1 VSRLI
6 IRSKKDLSG
15 IIEDIVSEYVEW
27 LLQEVQGRW
36 DGFLK
41 RADRLIIAGGG
52 AYYVKEFLPERYRGF
67 VFIPESPEYSNARG
81 FYKFLRAQKNEKA
94 HSNA

>member
-52 AYYVKEFLPERYRGF
+52 AYYVKEFLRLSGLSFAYALLVGLWEGANRF
-67 VFIPESPEYSNARG
+67 N
-81 FYKFLRAQKNEKA
+81 
-94 HSNA
+94 

>member
-1 VSRLI
+1 MSRLI
-6 IRSKKDLSG
+6 IRSEKDLSG

-27 LLQEVQGRW
+27 LLQEVQSRW

-52 AYYVKEFLPERYRGF
+52 AYYVRDFCLRDTGDLSLSPKALSIQMQEGF
-67 VFIPESPEYSNARG
+67 ISF
-81 FYKFLRAQKNEKA
+81 
-94 HSNA
+94 